1 MQQRKPKP
9 QMYWKSNVYNFF
21 TSLGWPLSVLQIK
34 TDFLLKTLLYSL
46 QSWYSSDLIALLL
59 TALKATSKLI
69 NRLFKPEIL
78 WALSLRLQT
87 FNISYLSLHLKSC
100 VSMWCANKQTKK
112 RKHVKR
118 SWHVKI
124 SRMLKVSIAFTR
136 CNTKQEIVWKF
147 AGALIMPQIHCYVV
161 LYIRLWMWAL
171 QVPAGLRAVGWILLQ
186 HQYLQCWQLIAA
198 PACLKRPWP
207 AELWTLYH
215 VHWTFTSLLH
225 WSAV

>member
-1 MQQRKPKP
+1 MQQT
-9 QMYWKSNVYNFF
+9 QTQTSNVFGVKCLQIF
-21 TSLGWPLSVLQIK
+21 STSLGWPLSVHQKKIYEI
-34 TDFLLKTLLYSL
+34 FSPGL
-46 QSWYSSDLIALLL
+46 QSRHRLWFESTLPHSLKGYIETHKYS
-59 TALKATSKLI
+59 T
-69 NRLFKPEIL
+69 KPEML

-87 FNISYLSLHLKSC
+87 FNISYLSLHLKAC
-100 VSMWCANKQTKK
+100 VSMWCANKQKK
-112 RKHVKR
+112 KKPCEEILACEDLENVDGVR
-118 SWHVKI
+118 W
-124 SRMLKVSIAFTR
+124 F
-136 CNTKQEIVWKF
+136 NTKQEGVWKF

-171 QVPAGLRAVGWILLQ
+171 QVPPGLRAVGWIFLQ

-215 VHWTFTSLLH
+215 VHSTWTVTSLLH